1 MRFKITPTLQLIL
14 GVVVCLL
21 ILALG
26 WFLVIS
32 PAKKSVSDTQQKID
46 DTQQQIQIEQNR
58 AIQLKQFQQDPTQF
72 TRQIDAL
79 KERLPDNV
87 QLSDIIDEIDHAA
100 EEAGLDFFSVKPS
113 NPISSGSF
121 YEVDLELV
129 MNGRYFNLVEFFN
142 HIEAL
147 PRTVKFVTL
156 NIVEDDDTLPYLQIT
171 LTAKAYFTSATG
183 VDLLLQQGQTTAPA
197 PTTGTGGGGG

>member
-1 MRFKITPTLQLIL
+1 MRFKISPTLQLIL

-26 WFLVIS
+26 YFLVIS

-87 QLSDIIDEIDHAA
+87 QLSDIIDELDHAA
-100 EEAGLDFFSVKPS
+100 EEAGLDFFSVKPN

-121 YEVDLELV
+121 YEVDLNLV
-129 MNGRYFNLVEFFN
+129 LNGRYFNLVEFFN

-147 PRTVKFVTL
+147 PRTIKVVKL
-156 NIVEDDDTLPYLQIT
+156 ALAEDDDTLPYLQIT
-171 LTAKAYFTSATG
+171 LDVKAYFTSATG
-183 VDLLLQQGQTTAPA
+183 VDLLLQQAAPA
-197 PTTGTGGGGG
+197 TGGTAAPSGEGG